1 MAVIIILNVALVTVV
16 VGGMLALL
24 GWGIASDRVVAAKLT
39 ERRRVA
45 HDRRLAAHDRRR
57 QAASRR
63 APAYPG
69 GAAFTS
75 GS

>member
-1 MAVIIILNVALVTVV
+1 MAIIIILNVAFAILV

-39 ERRRVA
+39 ERRR
-45 HDRRLAAHDRRR
+45 AAHARRR
-57 QAASRR
+57 QAAPRR
-63 APAYPG
+63 APAYRG
-69 GAAFTS
+69 GAAFTR